1 MKSKTGPIMTVSL
14 LIVILLSGF
23 FTYLLI
29 ISPGKPEKFKDVEG
43 NTLPNSLSEKTF
55 IQIGGVRQGMFIRSA
70 DTSNP
75 VLLFLHGGPGF
86 PNYFLFDKYRPG
98 LEDFFTVCYWE
109 QRGGGLSYSKSVSP
123 ESMNLS
129 QLESDAIEVTNYL
142 RKRFGKDK
150 IFLMAWSGGTSFAIP
165 AIKTA
170 PELFHAYIAMGQLT
184 NQPASER
191 IAFEYITKQLEASG
205 DRKGLKQLEKFN
217 NLSDQKSLIEFYNSG
232 IRDHLMHKLGIGT
245 MRQMRSVIKGI
256 FLPVWACRAYTL
268 MEKYK
273 LWKAK
278 IVFLPGT
285 TLKTQTLEINF
296 AKAYPELQ
304 IPVFFVCGKYDLT
317 VNADLTKNYY
327 QQLKAPFKRFYLFE
341 HSAHAPLFEERD
353 KFRQIIKNDILPFAT
368 AATI

>member
-14 LIVILLSGF
+14 LIVILLPGF

-29 ISPGKPEKFKDVEG
+29 ISPGKPEKFKDAEG
-43 NTLPNSLSEKTF
+43 NTIPNSLSEKTF

-109 QRGGGLSYSKSVSP
+109 QRGGGLSYNKSISP

-142 RKRFGKDK
+142 RRRFGKDK

-170 PELFHAYIAMGQLT
+170 PELFNAYIAMGQLT

-245 MRQMRSVIKGI
+245 MREMRSVIKGI

-278 IVFLPGT
+278 ILFLPGT

-317 VNADLTKNYY
+317 VNADLTKDYY

>member
-1 MKSKTGPIMTVSL
+1 MNIALAILSPLAGFFIFL
-14 LIVILLSGF
+14 LIL
-23 FTYLLI
+23 
-29 ISPGKPEKFKDVEG
+29 SPGKPEKIKDAEG

-70 DTSNP
+70 DISNP

-86 PNYFLFDKYRPG
+86 PNYFLFDKYKPG

-129 QLESDAIEVTNYL
+129 QLASDAIEVTNYL
-142 RKRFGKDK
+142 RKRFRKDK
-150 IFLMAWSGGTSFAIP
+150 IYIMAWSGGTTIALP
-165 AIKTA
+165 AVDA
-170 PELFHAYIAMGQLT
+170 SPHLFHAYITMGQLT

-217 NLSDQKSLIEFYNSG
+217 NLNDHKSLAEFYNSG

-245 MRQMRSVIKGI
+245 MREMRSVITGI
-256 FLPVWACRAYTL
+256 FLPVWACKAYTL
-268 MEKYK
+268 KEKYN
-273 LWKAK
+273 LWKSK
-278 IVFLPGT
+278 IFFLPST

-296 AKAYPELQ
+296 AEAYPSLQ
-304 IPVFFVCGKYDLT
+304 IPIFFVCGKYDLT
-317 VNADLTKNYY
+317 VNADLTKDYY
-327 QQLKAPFKRFYLFE
+327 LQLKAPFKRFYLFE

-353 KFRQIIKNDILPFAT
+353 KFREIIKNDILPFAT
-368 AATI
+368 SASI